1 MKFTVLHVS
10 LQLKKEAYG
19 VIHYVWAD
27 RTVTPKKS
35 RKGLSMVSDM
45 IKTTALSAIVSVLV
59 SVGTVCLYDAYYVQ
73 KVVVFDLA
81 SYLDKQKADFVAGKI
96 NEEKLKKDFAG
107 LKERIDAFGEKR
119 IVLSRGVVLAG
130 GRDVSDEISIS
141 PEK

>member
-1 MKFTVLHVS
+1 MKFIVLCGS
-10 LQLKKEAYG
+10 LQQKKEASE
-19 VIHYVWAD
+19 VIHMCGLK
-27 RTVTPKKS
+27 RRSHPKNLE
-35 RKGLSMVSDM
+35 RGLSMVSDK
-45 IKTTALSAIVSVLV
+45 IKTMALSAIVSILV
-59 SVGTVCLYDAYYVQ
+59 SVGTVYLYDAYYVQ